1 MRFELCFLVALG
13 FFGVL
18 GSNIPESENARQLY
32 EEFKLKYKKS
42 YSNDDDEYRFRVF
55 KDNLLRIKQFQ
66 NMERGTAKYGVTQFS
81 DLTAQEF
88 KVRYLRS
95 KFGGV
100 PVDREPVPFIRMDVD
115 DDNFDWRNHGA
126 VGPVLDQGDCGSCW
140 AFSAVGN
147 IEGQWFRKTDNL
159 LQLSEQQLLD
169 CDEVDEGCNGG
180 TPQQAFKQI
189 LGMGGL
195 QLDSDYPY
203 EGREG
208 QCRMVPSKVKVYI
221 NGSKILPEDE
231 QIQAQMLKET
241 GPLSSALNA
250 LFLQF
255 YTEGILHPLPALC
268 DAQSL
273 NHAVLTVGYGKEGRL
288 PYWTVKNSWSTMFGE
303 NGYFRIYRGDGTC
316 GINTLVS
323 TSIIL

>member
-169 CDEVDEGCNGG
+169 CDGVDEGCNGG
-180 TPQQAFKQI
+180 TPQQAFRQI

-250 LFLQF
+250 LFLQ
-255 YTEGILHPLPALC
+255 HPLPALC

>member
-126 VGPVLDQGDCGSCW
+126 VGPVLDKGDCGSCW

-241 GPLSSALNA
+241 GPFSSALNA
-250 LFLQF
+250 LSLQF

-303 NGYFRIYRGDGTC
+303 NGYFRIYRGDGPC